1 MKNNNSQIAQW
12 QSGSVKGDA
21 VAGSIP
27 ALATNNG
34 KERMVSQVTVF
45 RRATQSGLR
54 EAKRQ
59 ASSTAS
65 GAGSIPAFATK
76 VN

>member
-27 ALATNNG
+27 ALATKILNYG
-34 KERMVSQVTVF
+34 KRKKIGILV
-45 RRATQSGLR
+45 L
-54 EAKRQ
+54 
-59 ASSTAS
+59 
-65 GAGSIPAFATK
+65 
-76 VN
+76 

>member
-1 MKNNNSQIAQW
+1 M
-12 QSGSVKGDA
+12 
-21 VAGSIP
+21 
-27 ALATNNG
+27 NNG

-54 EAKRQ
+54 EAKMQ

-65 GAGSIPAFATK
+65 GAGSIPVFATK
-76 VN
+76 LN